1 MSSGSSEEESAIF
14 YVSINLVTSSSSPSS
29 IMYSKKSRF
38 CWDQLGGPR
47 PLLPRFDPQLPRV
60 LWERFRKDYPES
72 IIFHAL
78 FSDARHQILTM
89 RLNVVSLVD
98 PADGEIAFDDLFPPV
113 VTIKQPGVQPTKN
126 GTMGGSW
133 LHLAVTQ
140 GDLPLAHECIRLGT
154 PIDHKDRRGYSA
166 LYFACSVVKDFLLP
180 DGPVSV
186 AIHPPSGRRPRQN
199 FGTDFVSQLIS
210 IVLLLLEH
218 HADPNEVHG
227 GISLLGLA
235 CLADQWNI
243 IQALLIHGAHV
254 FPSSVALEPVQLP
267 KSFLKTQRD
276 RSVFDAF
283 VTRFAGKLRPRRR
296 CPCGADRA
304 LEDCHSKMQPYPE
317 EGICP
322 CGAGK
327 ICAKCC
333 FKRKQMYWAEI
344 WDARGA
350 RLLRLCIPRITQD
363 QGVFTPAEEEY
374 IKDANSGGKA
384 VRLFTNF
391 SRGILME
398 LAEKGKLDPA
408 YAAAGSKVHFIP
420 LYPKGAQ
427 TMSKMEVNLS
437 TGLWNAAVDEYIAS
451 GIDSRPTESIENA
464 AKVGPAGG
472 PLHRRCEAAGCP
484 NIEYRNDV
492 KLFLCS
498 GCGKAVYCSRTCQK
512 DAWKSHKSACR
523 GGKARIQLL
532 PSQEVYTRRMRISFE
547 PLAFA
552 LGIDRDAPDFAVV
565 KEMLGSVWTE

>member
-1 MSSGSSEEESAIF
+1 
-14 YVSINLVTSSSSPSS
+14 
-29 IMYSKKSRF
+29 
-38 CWDQLGGPR
+38 
-47 PLLPRFDPQLPRV
+47 
-60 LWERFRKDYPES
+60 
-72 IIFHAL
+72 
-78 FSDARHQILTM
+78 
-89 RLNVVSLVD
+89 
-98 PADGEIAFDDLFPPV
+98 
-113 VTIKQPGVQPTKN
+113 
-126 GTMGGSW
+126 

-166 LYFACSVVKDFLLP
+166 IYFACSVVKDFLLP

-186 AIHPPSGRRPRQN
+186 VIHLPSGRRPSQN
-199 FGTDFVSQLIS
+199 FGNDFVPQLIA

-218 HADPNEVHG
+218 HADPNEVHDG
-227 GISLLGLA
+227 LSLLGLA
-235 CLADQWNI
+235 CLADQWDI
-243 IQALLIHGAHV
+243 IQALLLHGARAS
-254 FPSSVALEPVQLP
+254 PSSVAPVQLP
-267 KSFLKTQRD
+267 KGFLKTQRD

-283 VTRFAGKLRPRRR
+283 VNRFAGKPRPRRC
-296 CPCGADRA
+296 CPCGSGRA
-304 LEDCHSKMQPYPE
+304 LEDCHFKMQPYLE

-327 ICAKCC
+327 ICTKCC

-350 RLLRLCIPRITQD
+350 RLLRLCIPRIMQD

-374 IKDANSGGKA
+374 IKDANSSGKG

-408 YAAAGSKVHFIP
+408 YAAAGLFS
-420 LYPKGAQ
+420 PKGAQ
-427 TMSKMEVNLS
+427 TMSKMEVNAS

-451 GIDSRPTESIENA
+451 GVDSRPTETIENA

-484 NIEYRNDV
+484 NIEYRNGV

-512 DAWKSHKSACR
+512 DAWKSHRSACR
-523 GGKARIQLL
+523 DGKVKIQLL
-532 PSQEVYTRRMRISFE
+532 PSQEIYTKRMRLSFE
-547 PLAFA
+547 QLAFA
-552 LGIDRDAPDFAVV
+552 LGIDIAEPDFAVV
-565 KEMLGSVWTE
+565 KEMLASVWTE